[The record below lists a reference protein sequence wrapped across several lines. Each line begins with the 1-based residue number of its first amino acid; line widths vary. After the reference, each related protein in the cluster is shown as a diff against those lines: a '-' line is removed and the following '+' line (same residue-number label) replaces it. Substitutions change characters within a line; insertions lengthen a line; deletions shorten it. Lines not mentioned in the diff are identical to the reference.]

1 MTLIKDKTSF
11 PEQLHDLLS
20 ASALGPEAMRQTG
33 LAECPDEGLLVNLRQ
48 LKNVLRL
55 SKSAISRRLSQCEF
69 QAQAVKTSTS
79 EIETNF
85 AYLKPEAHFWRKWIK
100 QSKTSVGGPEVKP
113 TPGDP
118 YWAAFFT
125 MP

>member
-1 MTLIKDKTSF
+1 M
-11 PEQLHDLLS
+11 
-20 ASALGPEAMRQTG
+20 
-33 LAECPDEGLLVNLRQ
+33 RQ

-55 SKSAISRRLSQCEF
+55 SKSAISRRLSQCGF
-69 QAQAVKTSTS
+69 QVQTVKTSTS

-100 QSKTSVGGPEVKP
+100 QSKTSVGGPEVSPSPEVKR
-113 TPGDP
+113 TPEDP

-125 MP
+125 MT